1 MNNVVNLT
9 CLSCCPI
16 VISNSQS
23 RQVADV
29 TTQSGSDAFVTGSL
43 VYAGN
48 QVNQMQKFEGQVG
61 HEEEVEGQ
69 VSQNLLNQGRE
80 MAGVSKF
87 VNIVELEQLKTSMV
101 ERSNS
106 SITQGG
112 DDGKNDE
119 VAGRESPPPPPP
131 PRNSEEGGQ
140 VPPHSSLLPPSVRL
154 SELLSPGND
163 SPLGDGITVDLD
175 ARLNDSL
182 RNLEGGRPDSPPPPP
197 PPRIDPSI
205 LSLSP
210 GFMGFGPRDP
220 KTGGRL
226 NTIEVPKC
234 PFTSVEVTRENQNQ
248 ALQLVEPGDPK
259 TGGRLNMIE
268 VLKPV
273 EVTRTNPS
281 NASQLIGGNESE
293 LWV

>member
-29 TTQSGSDAFVTGSL
+29 NTQSGSDAFVTGSL

-48 QVNQMQKFEGQVG
+48 QVNQMQKFEGQAS
-61 HEEEVEGQ
+61 EG
-69 VSQNLLNQGRE
+69 LFNQGQE
-80 MAGVSKF
+80 MAGVSRF
-87 VNIVELEQLKTSMV
+87 VNRVELEQLKTSMV

-106 SITQGG
+106 PIPENNTNLHSSGFIPFNSTAYYTFRHER
-112 DDGKNDE
+112 NDNKMNQE
-119 VAGRESPPPPPP
+119 NGSEYLGSESPPPPPP
-131 PRNSEEGGQ
+131 PREQ
-140 VPPHSSLLPPSVRL
+140 RSS
-154 SELLSPGND
+154 
-163 SPLGDGITVDLD
+163 SPLPEI
-175 ARLNDSL
+175 N
-182 RNLEGGRPDSPPPPP
+182 PK
-197 PPRIDPSI
+197 I
-205 LSLSP
+205 LSP
-210 GFMGFGPRDP
+210 GFMGFEPCDP

-226 NTIEVPKC
+226 NT
-234 PFTSVEVTRENQNQ
+234 F
-248 ALQLVEPGDPK
+248 
-259 TGGRLNMIE
+259 E